1 MDRLASIVRCQWR
14 VYWRR
19 FSRARD
25 LTVGHQGITLIIT
38 VLILF
43 KYLRLLGSANI
54 QIARGDTTL
63 VQSLLAGIF
72 LAWLILPISI
82 PRADVSFFRL
92 RHLPL
97 SVRDLFG
104 IRIVSLFITPYSWMI
119 VAGSL
124 AICYPLAHAPR
135 PWLALAAALLF
146 ILMSCSTGLAIAH
159 LLTIASWRR
168 MLFAVLVLLCA
179 TAVYVLSGKDGG
191 GFWQWSQ
198 VLPTNLATRAAVGKN
213 PTLATGA
220 LVMLNVLTITAA
232 WWSFWQTLVNE
243 PRATSRRR
251 MDSILFR
258 LPGTAGG
265 LAVKDVRYFRRLLDP
280 YFGLL
285 AAVLGCL
292 YLVSSSAPS
301 AAVAWILIIIVFIPN
316 APLAFNSFGLD
327 KRSGLDRYGLLPVS
341 GATIMRGK
349 NLAFVIIASVQV
361 CPIIVLAG
369 WRLGLSVGT
378 FGLIEAA
385 SLAAAYLAWGNW
397 MSITLP
403 TKMQFFRFA
412 PPGGSL
418 PELIAGL
425 MFASLPGV
433 LTLYVLKLRADQAIW
448 VNILIL
454 LLCGILYSLASIRA
468 GRRFE
473 QQREKVVQ
481 SIL

>member
-14 VYWRR
+14 AYWRR
-19 FSRARD
+19 FSRARN
-25 LTVGHQGITLIIT
+25 LTVGHRGIILIIT
-38 VLILF
+38 VLIFF

-54 QIARGDTTL
+54 QIAQGDTTL
-63 VQSLLAGIF
+63 VQSLLAAIF
-72 LAWLILPISI
+72 LAWLFLPTSI
-82 PRADVSFFRL
+82 TRTDVSFSGL

-97 SVRDLFG
+97 SVSDLFG
-104 IRIVSLFITPYSWMI
+104 IRIVSLFIKPYSWMT

-135 PWLALAAALLF
+135 PWLALSAALLF
-146 ILMSCSTGLAIAH
+146 IPMSCSTGLAMAH
-159 LLTIASWRR
+159 LLTITFWRR
-168 MLFAVLVLLCA
+168 ILFAILVLLSA
-179 TAVYVLSGKDGG
+179 AAVYVRSGQDAGR
-191 GFWQWSQ
+191 FWQWSR
-198 VLPTNLATRAAVGKN
+198 VLPTNLVIRAATGKN

-220 LVMLNVLTITAA
+220 LVMLNVLTVAAA
-232 WWSFWQTLVNE
+232 WWSFRQSLVNE
-243 PRATSRRR
+243 PRTGSRRR

-258 LPGTAGG
+258 LPGAAGG
-265 LAVKDVRYFRRLLDP
+265 LAAKDVRYFRRLLDP
-280 YFGLL
+280 CFGLL
-285 AAVLGCL
+285 ASALCCF
-292 YLVSSSAPS
+292 YLAGSLAPS
-301 AAVAWILIIIVFIPN
+301 ASAVWISMVILFIPN

-327 KRSGLDRYGLLPVS
+327 KRSGMDRYGLLPLS
-341 GATIMRGK
+341 GATIMRSK
-349 NLAFVIIASVQV
+349 NLAFVIITSVQV
-361 CPIIVLAG
+361 CPIIVLAS
-369 WRLGLSVGT
+369 WRLGLSVGA
-378 FGLIEAA
+378 FGLVEAA

-448 VNILIL
+448 VNLLIL